1 MESPVLSSLIDRRL
15 PPGGQVY
22 AVLREHIVKGF
33 FLPGTALSEKR
44 LAEELGVSRTPV
56 REALI
61 RLAED
66 GLVNIVPQ
74 SGTYVAPLDVGAV
87 HDSQLIR
94 EALECA
100 TVFAAARNAQPADAD
115 GLAAILEEQKARLAV
130 GDHEGFI
137 AADDRLHARLIEISG
152 HAGVAK
158 TVQGAKLHL
167 DRIRYI
173 AGEDSPHI
181 HYVIGQHEEIVD
193 CVVRHNG
200 RGARRAMR
208 VHLRLVFD
216 KLDRLLWERRALFAE
231 PPAVTRRNAGGAQAG
246 GTVSL
251 SERRLA
257 TASNQAARAGRPG
270 RQSSA
275 AKRRSR

>member
-1 MESPVLSSLIDRRL
+1 MVVTMDYRNLSALIDRRQA
-15 PPGGQVY
+15 PGSQVY
-22 AVLREHIVKGF
+22 AVLRGHIVKAH
-33 FLPGTALSEKR
+33 FLPGAALSEKR

-74 SGTYVAPLDVGAV
+74 SGTYVAPIDVAAV
-87 HDSQLIR
+87 YDSQLIR

-100 TVFAAARNAQPADAD
+100 TVFAAARKAGPEEADDLKRILAEQKRH
-115 GLAAILEEQKARLAV
+115 LAA

-137 AADDRLHARLIEISG
+137 AADDTLHNRLIEISG
-152 HAGVAK
+152 HKGVAR

-181 HYVIGQHEEIVD
+181 HFVIGQHEEIIDRVIHHD
-193 CVVRHNG
+193 G

-208 VHLRLVFD
+208 GHLRLVFE
-216 KLDRLLWERRALFAE
+216 KLDRLLWERQVLF
-231 PPAVTRRNAGGAQAG
+231 
-246 GTVSL
+246 
-251 SERRLA
+251 A
-257 TASNQAARAGRPG
+257 TASRNGGRGGRDRAPLGGRSI
-270 RQSSA
+270 RNSA
-275 AKRRSR
+275 S

>member
-1 MESPVLSSLIDRRL
+1 MVVIMKSPNLSALIDRRMA
-15 PPGGQVY
+15 PGSQVY
-22 AVLREHIVKGF
+22 AVLREHIVKAH
-33 FLPGTALSEKR
+33 FLPGAALSEKR

-74 SGTYVAPLDVGAV
+74 SGTYVAPLDVAAV

-100 TVFAAARNAQPADAD
+100 TVFAAARKVTPEEGDDLARILAEQKRH
-115 GLAAILEEQKARLAV
+115 LAA

-137 AADDRLHARLIEISG
+137 AADDALHARLIEISG
-152 HAGVAK
+152 HKGVAR

-181 HYVIGQHEEIVD
+181 HFVIGQHEEIIDRVIHHD
-193 CVVRHNG
+193 G

-208 VHLRLVFD
+208 GHLRLVFE
-216 KLDRLLWERRALFAE
+216 KLDRLLWERQVLFAAE
-231 PPAVTRRNAGGAQAG
+231 PRNGGRG
-246 GTVSL
+246 G
-251 SERRLA
+251 RDRA
-257 TASNQAARAGRPG
+257 TLAARPAWN
-270 RQSSA
+270 A
-275 AKRRSR
+275 AS

>member
-1 MESPVLSSLIDRRL
+1 MDSLNLSALIDRRQA
-15 PPGGQVY
+15 PGSQVY
-22 AVLREHIVKGF
+22 AVLREHIVKAH

-74 SGTYVAPLDVGAV
+74 SGTYVAPLDVAAV
-87 HDSQLIR
+87 YDSQLIR

-100 TVFAAARNAQPADAD
+100 TVFAAARKAGPKEADDLKHILAEQKRH
-115 GLAAILEEQKARLAV
+115 LAA

-137 AADDRLHARLIEISG
+137 AADDALHNRLIEISG
-152 HAGVAK
+152 HKGVAR

-181 HYVIGQHEEIVD
+181 HYVIGQHEEIIDRVIHHD
-193 CVVRHNG
+193 G

-208 VHLRLVFD
+208 GHLRLVFE
-216 KLDRLLWERRALFAE
+216 KLDRLLWERQVLFATG
-231 PPAVTRRNAGGAQAG
+231 PRGAGGRGGRDRAQPAVRPMW
-246 GTVSL
+246 VP
-251 SERRLA
+251 
-257 TASNQAARAGRPG
+257 AS
-270 RQSSA
+270 
-275 AKRRSR
+275 

>member
-1 MESPVLSSLIDRRL
+1 MESQTLAALIDRRL
-15 PPGGQVY
+15 APGAQVY
-22 AVLREHIVKGF
+22 AVLREHIVKAH

-74 SGTYVAPLDVGAV
+74 SGTYVSPIDVAAV
-87 HDSQLIR
+87 YDSQLIR

-100 TVFAAARNAQPADAD
+100 TVFAAARKARPEEADHLWHILAEQKRH
-115 GLAAILEEQKARLAV
+115 LAA

-137 AADDRLHARLIEISG
+137 AADDALHARLIEISG
-152 HAGVAK
+152 HKGVAR

-181 HYVIGQHEEIVD
+181 HVVIGQHEDIID
-193 CVVRHNG
+193 RVVHHDG

-208 VHLRLVFD
+208 VHLRLVFE
-216 KLDRLLWERRALFAE
+216 KLDRLLWERQILFAA
-231 PPAVTRRNAGGAQAG
+231 PRAGARGSRDRPAVALRVA
-246 GTVSL
+246 
-251 SERRLA
+251 
-257 TASNQAARAGRPG
+257 AS
-270 RQSSA
+270 
-275 AKRRSR
+275 

>member
-1 MESPVLSSLIDRRL
+1 MKFPALSSLLDRRL

-22 AVLREHIVKGF
+22 AVLRAHIVKGR

-44 LAEELGVSRTPV
+44 LAEELGISRTPI

-61 RLAED
+61 RLSED

-74 SGTYVAPLDVGAV
+74 SGTYVSPIDVAAV
-87 HDSQLIR
+87 YDSQLIR

-100 TVFAAARNAQPADAD
+100 TVFAAARNIQPAEA
-115 GLAAILEEQKARLAV
+115 GELTAILEAQKRCLAAS
-130 GDHEGFI
+130 DHDGFI
-137 AADDRLHARLIEISG
+137 AADDRLHARLIDISG
-152 HAGVAK
+152 HKGVAK

-167 DRIRYI
+167 DRVRYM

-181 HYVIGQHEEIVD
+181 RFVIGQHEEIID
-193 CVVRHNG
+193 RVVHHDG

-216 KLDRLLWERRALFAE
+216 KLDRLLWDRRVLFDDV
-231 PPAVTRRNAGGAQAG
+231 PASRPAPRA
-246 GTVSL
+246 
-251 SERRLA
+251 
-257 TASNQAARAGRPG
+257 AGRHATPDRRQRPG
-270 RQSSA
+270 SA
-275 AKRRSR
+275 PPIAP

>member
-1 MESPVLSSLIDRRL
+1 MEFPALSSLIDRRL
-15 PPGGQVY
+15 PPGGQVC
-22 AVLREHIVKGF
+22 AVLRDHIVKGR

-44 LAEELGVSRTPV
+44 LAEELGVSRTPI

-61 RLAED
+61 KLSED

-74 SGTYVAPLDVGAV
+74 SGTYVSPIDVAAV
-87 HDSQLIR
+87 YDSQLIR

-100 TVFAAARNAQPADAD
+100 TVFAAARHIQPAEAD
-115 GLAAILEEQKARLAV
+115 GLADILGEQKRCLAA

-137 AADDRLHARLIEISG
+137 TADDRLHARLIEISG
-152 HAGVAK
+152 HRGVAK

-167 DRIRYI
+167 DRVRYM

-181 HYVIGQHEEIVD
+181 QFVIGQHEEIID
-193 CVVRHNG
+193 RVVHHDG

-216 KLDRLLWERRALFAE
+216 KLDRLLWDRQVLFADT
-231 PPAVTRRNAGGAQAG
+231 PAAHPVFRADGRNATQRQRPRSG
-246 GTVSL
+246 S
-251 SERRLA
+251 
-257 TASNQAARAGRPG
+257 GRPI
-270 RQSSA
+270 A
-275 AKRRSR
+275 P